1 MNYTLQTNTDLVS
14 GTSVTV
20 TIPEDELDMKAL
32 YTIEAT
38 TPDFVLPFH
47 YRIIDGQVELVY
59 MIGQHSKLQYFS
71 GDRSAKE
78 YSELWFSVLNP
89 LLDCGDWFLR
99 PYCFVVGSE
108 HLYYDKNNN
117 TVSYIYIPA
126 RDDCSDYDALREMA
140 IDISSLISVV
150 NADIENKVLRS
161 IMRSFNPRDFL
172 SMLKPYLTSSAP
184 VASRQ
189 PLSEA
194 AAANSV
200 CAYTPPAYSPPVYS
214 SGRSREEAS
223 ASGRFLDSATPQNE
237 IAKSISD
244 DIIINFPMASKS
256 SRKHSEKLS
265 DNDYSDDY
273 SEGYGGKG
281 SGTTKSK
288 TSSKLFG
295 KKKNA
300 QSTQSDDTFQT
311 ASNSSAH
318 MIESTASPTSAFAG
332 SFNSSFPSGFAASS
346 SSSGHAAS
354 SSPTASASS
363 AFVPSAYS
371 TSAEADDITQIS
383 TLEVSGARLRFVGTL
398 QMPSVIDVQIEE
410 GEVFTIG
417 RYDSAIGRSQSSFEF
432 DKTAK
437 GVSRRHAAIERC
449 SGKYTIIDLSSSAGT
464 YVDRKKIPPN
474 TPHEL
479 ESGSRIS
486 FGSTGVNYVWEA

>member
-1 MNYTLQTNTDLVS
+1 MNYSLQTNTDLVS

-47 YRIIDGQVELVY
+47 YRIIDGQAELVY

-108 HLYYDKNNN
+108 HLYYNKSKN

-140 IDISSLISVV
+140 IDVSSLISVV

-172 SMLKPYLTSSAP
+172 SMLKPYLTSTAP

-194 AAANSV
+194 TAASSV
-200 CAYTPPAYSPPVYS
+200 SAYTPPAYSP
-214 SGRSREEAS
+214 GRSREEAS
-223 ASGRFLDSATPQNE
+223 ASGRFSNSATPQNE
-237 IAKSISD
+237 IAKSTSD
-244 DIIINFPMASKS
+244 DIIINFPMTSKS
-256 SRKHSEKLS
+256 SRKQSEKQS
-265 DNDYSDDY
+265 DSDYSGDY
-273 SEGYGGKG
+273 SEGYGGKE
-281 SGTTKSK
+281 SGTPKSK
-288 TSSKLFG
+288 TSSRLFG

-300 QSTQSDDTFQT
+300 QSTQPDEAFQT

-318 MIESTASPTSAFAG
+318 MNESNASPAAFAG
-332 SFNSSFPSGFAASS
+332 SFNSSWSAPSGFAASS
-346 SSSGHAAS
+346 SPSGHAAS
-354 SSPTASASS
+354 SSTSGSASS
-363 AFVPSAYS
+363 AFAPSAS
-371 TSAEADDITQIS
+371 SASAQADDITQIS
-383 TLEVSGARLRFVGTL
+383 ALEVSGARLRFVGTL
-398 QMPSVIDVQIEE
+398 EMPSVIDIQIEE

-479 ESGSRIS
+479 ESGNRIS
-486 FGSTGVNYVWEA
+486 FGSTGVNYVWEV